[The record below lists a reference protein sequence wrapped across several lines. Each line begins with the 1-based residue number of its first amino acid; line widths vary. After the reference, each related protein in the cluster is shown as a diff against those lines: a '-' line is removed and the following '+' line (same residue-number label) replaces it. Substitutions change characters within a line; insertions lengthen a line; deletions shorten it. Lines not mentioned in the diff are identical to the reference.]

1 VARNKLSAYHS
12 KRDFNRTREPVGS
25 VARGN
30 GNALRY
36 VIQKHAARRL
46 HYDLRLELDGVFKSW
61 AVTRGPS
68 LNPADKRLAVEVE
81 DHPLDY
87 GDFEGT
93 IPAGQYGGGT
103 VQLWD
108 RGYWQPANGVAPAK
122 ALKSGELKFDLEGQ
136 RLHGGWVLVRMRHD
150 RNGGKRNNWLLIK
163 HRDAAAVAGDAD
175 TVLQDDRS
183 VASGRAMAQIAAGRG
198 KAPTPFMRARHAAV
212 RADAVWQSAGA
223 PRRAAGKSAPSSA
236 MPQFIEPQLATLV
249 SQPPSSAQWVHE
261 VKLDGYR
268 IQLRVQSARAQLRTR
283 KGLDWSDKFPE
294 IVRAGERLPDCIL
307 DGEIVALNSAHVP
320 DFAALQAALSE
331 RKTDKLEYFAFDLL
345 YLDGKDLR
353 AEPLSQRKPRL
364 RALLRG
370 KSSGAIRYVEDFAGK
385 ADAVLNSACRMALE
399 GIVSK
404 RLDAPYSSGRVGSW
418 SKSKCRAGHEVVIG
432 GYTFRDGAPRSLLVG
447 VYRDERLVYVG
458 RVGTGFGQQSA
469 RLLWARL
476 KTVTAKR
483 SPFAP
488 GVEAPR
494 DEPAVR
500 WVRPTL
506 VAEIE
511 FAGWTGSG
519 MVRQAA
525 FKGLRADKPAREVQ
539 AERPSKLVRD
549 EVPSLRPRGERPQ
562 KTRRSARPGPT
573 SGAGADAAADEV
585 LKVRISQPDKPLWP
599 DAGDRRPVT
608 KLDLAQYY
616 AEVGAW
622 LMPHIEGRPCS
633 LVRAPDGIDGQ
644 RFFQRHASRG
654 MSNLF
659 ESIKVRGEREPYVGI
674 DRIEALIAAV
684 QIAALELHPWNCVAG
699 RPEVPGRLVF
709 DLDPAPDVSF
719 DAVVRAANEL
729 HERLEHLGLPAFCKT
744 TGGKGLHVVTPLAPQ
759 RKPLDWATGKAG
771 ARAICEQMAADSP
784 DRFVMTMSKKERTG
798 RIFLDYLRN
807 DRTATAVAPLSTRA
821 RPGATVSMPLS
832 WSQVRAGLKPERF
845 TLRTAPALI
854 KRDRPWTDY
863 AKAEGSLR
871 SALERLNQSGGARA
885 RPSSGRRR
893 RA

>member
-1 VARNKLSAYHS
+1 MARNKLSAYRS
-12 KRDFNRTREPVGS
+12 KRDFQRTGEPKGS
-25 VARGN
+25 VAPAAGD
-30 GNALRY
+30 GLRF

-108 RGYWQPANGVAPAK
+108 RGYWKPSNGVAPAK
-122 ALKSGELKFDLEGQ
+122 ALKSGELKFELEGQ
-136 RLHGGWVLVRMRHD
+136 RLHGGWVLVRMRND
-150 RNGGKRNNWLLIK
+150 RNGGKRTNWLLIK
-163 HRDAAAVAGDAD
+163 HRDAAAD
-175 TVLQDDRS
+175 TVHADSLLQQDRS

-198 KAPTPFMRARHAAV
+198 KSPKAFMRAARGAT
-212 RADAVWQSAGA
+212 RADAVWQSSGAARKAA
-223 PRRAAGKSAPSSA
+223 PRSVAGS
-236 MPQFIEPQLATLV
+236 MPTFIDPQLATLV

-268 IQLRVQSARAQLRTR
+268 MQLRVQSGKAQLRTR
-283 KGLDWSDKFPE
+283 KGLDWSAKFPE
-294 IVRAGERLPDCIL
+294 IVRAGQQLPDCIL
-307 DGEIVALNSAHVP
+307 DGEIVALNSARVP

-331 RKTDKLEYFAFDLL
+331 RKTNKLEYFAFDLL
-345 YLDGKDLR
+345 YLQGEDLR
-353 AEPLSQRKPRL
+353 TEPLSQRKPRL
-364 RALLRG
+364 RRLLGG

-404 RLDAPYSSGRVGSW
+404 RLAAPYISGRVGNW
-418 SKSKCRAGHEVVIG
+418 TKSKCRGGHEVVIG
-432 GYTFRDGAPRSLLVG
+432 GYSFRDGAPRSLLVG
-447 VYRDERLVYVG
+447 VYRDDRLMYVG

-469 RLLWARL
+469 RLLWPRL
-476 KTVTAKR
+476 KAVAAKR

-488 GVEAPR
+488 GVESPR
-494 DEPAVR
+494 DEPTVR

-539 AERPSKLVRD
+539 AEKPSKLVRD
-549 EVPSLRPRGERPQ
+549 QVPSLRPRDRP
-562 KTRRSARPGPT
+562 KRSTSAANTARTAAVARRGSTAAA
-573 SGAGADAAADEV
+573 SAAADEV
-585 LKVRISQPDKPLWP
+585 LQVRISQPDKPLWP

-608 KLDLAQYY
+608 KLDFARYY

-622 LMPHIEGRPCS
+622 MMPHIEGRPCS
-633 LVRAPDGIDGQ
+633 LVRAPDGIDGP

-659 ESIKVRGEREPYVGI
+659 ESIRVRGEREPYVGI
-674 DRIEALIAAV
+674 DRIEGLIAAV
-684 QIAALELHPWNCVAG
+684 QIAALEVHPWNCAAHQ
-699 RPEVPGRLVF
+699 PEVPGRLVF
-709 DLDPAPDVSF
+709 DLDPAPDLPF

-729 HERLEHLGLPAFCKT
+729 RERLEHLGLPAFCKT
-744 TGGKGLHVVTPLAPQ
+744 TGGKG
-759 RKPLDWATGKAG
+759 
-771 ARAICEQMAADSP
+771 
-784 DRFVMTMSKKERTG
+784 
-798 RIFLDYLRN
+798 
-807 DRTATAVAPLSTRA
+807 
-821 RPGATVSMPLS
+821 
-832 WSQVRAGLKPERF
+832 
-845 TLRTAPALI
+845 
-854 KRDRPWTDY
+854 
-863 AKAEGSLR
+863 
-871 SALERLNQSGGARA
+871 
-885 RPSSGRRR
+885 
-893 RA
+893 